1 MRDAATYRCTCQ
13 TAHVVSPSSQD
24 ISRRRLD
31 TSVVVL
37 GLGLGL
43 EQKSL
48 ASARLVDTAHS
59 EPFTT
64 ALQLL
69 AVYTRSAGFVGSAIK
84 VTVLES

>member
-1 MRDAATYRCTCQ
+1 MPDCARRRVA
-13 TAHVVSPSSQD
+13 PSSQD

-59 EPFTT
+59 EPLTT
-64 ALQLL
+64 SLQLL
-69 AVYTRSAGFVGSAIK
+69 AVYEVSRVCGVCN
-84 VTVLES
+84 

>member
-13 TAHVVSPSSQD
+13 TAHVVAPSSQD

-31 TSVVVL
+31 TGVVVL

-48 ASARLVDTAHS
+48 ASARLVDTALHS
-59 EPFTT
+59 EPLTT
-64 ALQLL
+64 SLQLL
-69 AVYTRSAGFVGSAIK
+69 AVYEVSRVCGVCN
-84 VTVLES
+84 